1 MAPLVKP
8 EAWDHLLA
16 NAPESENVEDRRDL
30 DAIDMDEIYWRR
42 ASSNSRGQKRARTQ
56 NRPRPIGTVARV
68 RFSVCTADNRVRASI
83 SSTRRAL
90 DRLNALG
97 VAKNVVGVVLRLD
110 LP

>member
-1 MAPLVKP
+1 MRSARGCR
-8 EAWDHLLA
+8 ETMSAFRGLLT
-16 NAPESENVEDRRDL
+16 NMFGFDFST
-30 DAIDMDEIYWRR
+30 
-42 ASSNSRGQKRARTQ
+42 RTT
-56 NRPRPIGTVARV
+56 ITRV

>member
-1 MAPLVKP
+1 MFQSVSFRQIQRVALTNMFGF
-8 EAWDHLLA
+8 DF
-16 NAPESENVEDRRDL
+16 STRRT
-30 DAIDMDEIYWRR
+30 I
-42 ASSNSRGQKRARTQ
+42 TQ
-56 NRPRPIGTVARV
+56 VS
-68 RFSVCTADNRVRASI
+68 FSVCTADNRVRASI